1 MANPITSR
9 DLRTVWKALSVI
21 PFFLFL
27 AVGSGCNKPSAIPPA
42 ESAAPLVWPAPPE
55 KARIQYLRSFRQPE
69 DIGISLSFWGKAWN
83 AIVGEKRPA
92 RIVRPYGLYV
102 SSAEVLYVADPGVQA
117 VHVFDQQKKVYR
129 EIRQYGSQR
138 LLSPIGVG
146 MDEAGLLYVSDS
158 FLKRIFVFGPGGEPV
173 REIGKEGQFQ
183 RPTSLVIHPS
193 RKRIYVADTV
203 EHAILALDLDG
214 KLLFR
219 IGRRGE
225 AQGEFNFP
233 VSVAIGPEGN
243 LYVNDSL
250 NFRVQ
255 VFDPG
260 GKFLSR
266 FGRHG
271 DGIGEFSSPKGLAL
285 DSEGNIY
292 VADAIFDAV
301 QIFNG
306 KGQILLSFGQSGQD
320 PGEFWIPVFIYIDKR
335 NHLFV
340 SDSYNERVQE
350 FKFLGGG

>member
-1 MANPITSR
+1 MTNPMTRS
-9 DLRTVWKALSVI
+9 DLMGVGKAIFVI
-21 PFFLFL
+21 PLFFFL
-27 AVGSGCNKPSAIPPA
+27 AVGSGCSKPSAIPPA
-42 ESAAPLVWPAPPE
+42 ELVAPLVWPAPPE
-55 KARIQYLRSFRQPE
+55 KARIQYLRSFRRPE

-83 AIVGEKRPA
+83 VIVGEKRPA

-102 SSAEVLYVADPGVQA
+102 SPAEVLYVADPGAQA

-129 EIRQYGSQR
+129 EIKQYGTQQ

-173 REIGKEGQFQ
+173 REIGKEGQLQ

-193 RKRIYVADTV
+193 RKRIYVADTA
-203 EHAILALDLDG
+203 EHSILVLDLDG

-219 IGRRGE
+219 IGRRGA

-233 VSVAIGPEGN
+233 VSVAIGPKGN

-250 NFRVQ
+250 NFRIQ
-255 VFDPG
+255 VFDPE
-260 GKFLSR
+260 GKFLSL

-340 SDSYNERVQE
+340 ADSYNERVQE